1 MSSSGNS
8 PQLCKETMLSSET
21 DFGTMPGT
29 PQKALRILELA
40 ALIHVL
46 RGSWVRGVRS
56 ILFSKQK
63 ASGFGNL

>member
-1 MSSSGNS
+1 
-8 PQLCKETMLSSET
+8 MLSSET

-46 RGSWVRGVRS
+46 RDSWVRGVRI